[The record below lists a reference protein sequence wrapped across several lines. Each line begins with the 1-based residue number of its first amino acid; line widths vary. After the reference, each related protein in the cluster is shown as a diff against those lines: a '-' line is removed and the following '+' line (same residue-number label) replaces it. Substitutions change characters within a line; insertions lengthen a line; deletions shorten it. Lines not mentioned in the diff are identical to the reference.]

1 MVAQKPQRPSLGL
14 YPVADEK
21 ILRIKARVYM
31 FLYTTVFK

>member
-14 YPVADEK
+14 YTVADEK